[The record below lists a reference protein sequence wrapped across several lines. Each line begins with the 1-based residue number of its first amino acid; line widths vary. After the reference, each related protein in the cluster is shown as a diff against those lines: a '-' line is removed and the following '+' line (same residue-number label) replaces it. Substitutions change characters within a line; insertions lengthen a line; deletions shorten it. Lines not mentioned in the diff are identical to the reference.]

1 MKRETMLSEKHTV
14 ATPRT
19 SAAVI
24 ITSLARK
31 INRCPAADCNTT
43 NTNMFPID
51 SESFQLCDE
60 LLVPKLGLGEI
71 CHQRSFRS
79 DIKGTG
85 QPLTIHSSAPPQQVG
100 VFGVDSNKR
109 INLWNYS
116 AASVTGALTSSKK
129 SCLAE
134 EE

>member
-1 MKRETMLSEKHTV
+1 MLSEKHTV

-60 LLVPKLGLGEI
+60 LLVPTAAARRLVDVEEEARRDEHGDPRQCG
-71 CHQRSFRS
+71 QRVRPSAS
-79 DIKGTG
+79 
-85 QPLTIHSSAPPQQVG
+85 PHSSNCRV
-100 VFGVDSNKR
+100 VDSLLCACMGR
-109 INLWNYS
+109 
-116 AASVTGALTSSKK
+116 
-129 SCLAE
+129 
-134 EE
+134 